1 VAGRDAGHAHRLNL
15 TENNM
20 KLEKPALVLAA
31 AVALVT
37 CLGGCAV
44 TSVASATVS
53 VAATAVGAVASVA
66 GLAVDATVGTARL
79 AGRTVAAVVPG
90 GSD

>member
-1 VAGRDAGHAHRLNL
+1 MAGRDAGHAHRLKL
-15 TENNM
+15 TEKTM
-20 KLEKPALVLAA
+20 THKCLRLATAAVLAG
-31 AVALVT
+31 